1 MTKLTDTQLIVL
13 SGAAQRK
20 DRHIALPNHLK
31 GGAAA
36 ATIKPLI
43 KKGLVTEAAATKDI
57 PAYRRDEDGQGFALV
72 ITEAGLE
79 AIGAEHPE
87 VSIADSAAGKDV
99 AAPSAQA
106 EQEGRRGRGGSR
118 RTSAEQRPND
128 RARAQTPDAGAG
140 AAPSSEVGTQTANA
154 PRDGSKLSG
163 VIALL
168 EQAQG
173 ATLDK
178 LIAATGW
185 LPHTARAALTSLR
198 KRGYTIVRDRA
209 PDGGAGSVY
218 RITGRLGTTA
228 A

>member
-1 MTKLTDTQLIVL
+1 MTKLTDTQLITL

-20 DRHIALPNHLK
+20 DRQIVLPSHLK

-43 KKGLVTEAAATKDI
+43 KRGLVTEVAARKGMSVH
-57 PAYRRDEDGQGFALV
+57 RRDEDGQGFALV
-72 ITEAGLE
+72 ITEAGLQ
-79 AIGAEHPE
+79 AIGVEEPQA
-87 VSIADSAAGKDV
+87 SIADDV
-99 AAPSAQA
+99 GSKEVDTESVQA
-106 EQEGRRGRGGSR
+106 KQTGRKGRGGSR
-118 RTSAEQRPND
+118 KTPVDPTPND
-128 RARAQTPDAGAG
+128 RAAVSGEAGTGASRRPDAGAQ
-140 AAPSSEVGTQTANA
+140 VANA
-154 PRDGSKLSG
+154 PRDRSKLSS

-185 LPHTARAALTSLR
+185 LPHTTRAALTSLR
-198 KRGYTIVRDRA
+198 KRGYTIVRDRT

-218 RITGRLGTTA
+218 RIPTGRFGTTVA
-228 A
+228 